1 MSLVAAC
8 FAVSKAFSACD
19 KLVTVRCVIVV
30 TGETKVDGDANA
42 IVDEVLDD
50 ALTDVLGEVDRVTV
64 VTGASGTNGLN
75 TVVVVAA
82 RAIVVEVIED
92 EFVAVEVDVA
102 ELGRRATVVDVVVV
116 VRRGREIVVVVILPR
131 VVGTTAGTVDE
142 VVVVVDVVVVDVVVP
157 ELGPPDAPPPDAG
170 TVVVVGVGTLFV
182 TAVAAS
188 VAASLPAE
196 SCTAFA
202 SLLPDGS
209 VYATVTGSPVAT
221 AEASVSSTVEPETAT
236 LETLR
241 DETPTTTAN
250 AEALAVVADND
261 SEYVKI
267 TFVPAVFTAADTNV
281 GAVASAPKLRPPNT
295 STGYKIGLVVVPSP
309 I

>member
-50 ALTDVLGEVDRVTV
+50 ALTDVLVEVDRVTV

-209 VYATVTGSPVAT
+209 IYATVT
-221 AEASVSSTVEPETAT
+221 
-236 LETLR
+236 
-241 DETPTTTAN
+241 D
-250 AEALAVVADND
+250 
-261 SEYVKI
+261 
-267 TFVPAVFTAADTNV
+267 
-281 GAVASAPKLRPPNT
+281 
-295 STGYKIGLVVVPSP
+295 
-309 I
+309 

>member
-188 VAASLPAE
+188 VAASLPVE

-202 SLLPDGS
+202 SLLPEGS
-209 VYATVTGSPVAT
+209 VYATVT
-221 AEASVSSTVEPETAT
+221 
-236 LETLR
+236 
-241 DETPTTTAN
+241 D
-250 AEALAVVADND
+250 
-261 SEYVKI
+261 
-267 TFVPAVFTAADTNV
+267 
-281 GAVASAPKLRPPNT
+281 
-295 STGYKIGLVVVPSP
+295 
-309 I
+309 